1 MGLEYRFNIPK
12 TYCEKWPVG
21 CQFCDL
27 LLCDGK
33 KETAITKI
41 SERDYKTCV
50 HKCGES
56 KCVEEHMVHGRVNDA
71 DETEWVNV
79 KDKLPDKNK
88 IVILA
93 ENVYP
98 FGWVLNFAQWNETTR
113 RFILTWTGKD
123 YILNNND
130 VYWTYLQNL
139 PKECK

>member
-1 MGLEYRFNIPK
+1 
-12 TYCEKWPVG
+12 
-21 CQFCDL
+21 
-27 LLCDGK
+27 
-33 KETAITKI
+33 
-41 SERDYKTCV
+41 
-50 HKCGES
+50 
-56 KCVEEHMVHGRVNDA
+56 MVHGRAIDA

-113 RFILTWTGKD
+113 SFILTWTGKD